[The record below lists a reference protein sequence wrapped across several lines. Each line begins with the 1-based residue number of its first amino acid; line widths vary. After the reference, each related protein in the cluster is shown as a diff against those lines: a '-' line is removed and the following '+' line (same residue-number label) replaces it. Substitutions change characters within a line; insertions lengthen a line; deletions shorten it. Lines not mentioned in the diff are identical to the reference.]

1 MAGADYDERK
11 KDKGMISK
19 FVVEALEQFVPA
31 ENIHLD
37 ESMALHTTFRAGGPA
52 DCFIEISQANQL
64 QEIQNYLQKVDIPYF
79 ILGNGSNLLVS
90 DKGYRGVVLEICNKM
105 NEITVSGN
113 KITAKAGAM
122 MSKVANVAAQNGLT
136 GMEFASGIPGT
147 VGGGVVMNA
156 GAYGGEMSQVVETVT
171 VVNKEGEMLTLNNQ
185 EMDFGYRHS
194 MIKNKPFTVVE
205 VTYVLREG
213 EESQIRGQMEEL
225 NKKRRE
231 KQPLEYPSAGSTFKR
246 PEGYFAGE
254 LIMKSDLAGFSVGG
268 AQVSEKHCG
277 FIINKGNATAG
288 EIMEL
293 IGIVQ
298 KKVMEKFQVSLEPEV
313 IFLGEF

>member
-1 MAGADYDERK
+1 
-11 KDKGMISK
+11 MISK

-122 MSKVANVAAQNGLT
+122 MSKVANVAVQNGLT